1 MQLPH
6 HPRPQDPPPDLSI
19 QKVTDSRQTSMEMD
33 RAGI

>member
-6 HPRPQDPPPDLSI
+6 PHPQDPPPDCSI
-19 QKVTDSRQTSMEMD
+19 QKLADSGQTSMEMD